1 MATAGRLRTLV
12 FSRRNLQRF
21 WIIYCA
27 IARKGRGTYNIC
39 MSNHCWLTSSQVA
52 LATSVVCAY
61 PRTPPFHPPEHFTE
75 LAFLPAFAPDP
86 TNAAYRAVRDA
97 LALLFGAPDV
107 PAWNP
112 LAGLVQPGDTV
123 VLKPN
128 FIKEQHETRPAEW
141 QQVITHGAIIRAAC
155 DYVLLALRGQGRVIV
170 CDAPQTDS
178 SFDEICRGSGTHAV
192 VCWYNTW
199 SPVPVELLD
208 LRREEWE
215 ARDDVIIRRT
225 ALAGDPR
232 GYVAVN
238 LGAHSRFH
246 GIHPRHGFYGA
257 DYNTTVTRLHH
268 HDDIHEYLLSGT
280 VLQADVVINLPKL
293 KTHKKTG
300 LTCALKN
307 FVGIN
312 GDKNW
317 LPHYMLGAP
326 EEGGDQFSTHTGKTH
341 TERVLMTRIKQA
353 LTHTPAWVNH
363 LFRPVKHLG
372 KRVFGSTQQVVRS
385 GNWHGNDTT
394 WRMTLDL
401 NTCFFY
407 GQSGQ
412 LDPHARRRY
421 LTIVDGIIAG
431 EGDGP
436 LAPDAKPCGVILAGC
451 NPVAVDLTCAW
462 LMGFDWRK
470 LRLLT
475 GACAS
480 HELPLC
486 AFQPDAIE
494 LLATNPLWCGQ
505 LAALQ
510 HIIPYRFAPHFGWRG
525 ALERDG

>member
-1 MATAGRLRTLV
+1 
-12 FSRRNLQRF
+12 
-21 WIIYCA
+21 
-27 IARKGRGTYNIC
+27 
-39 MSNHCWLTSSQVA
+39 MSEPDWLTSSQVA
-52 LATSVVCAY
+52 LATSATCAY
-61 PRTPPFHPPEHFTE
+61 PRTPPFHPPERFAE
-75 LAFLPAFAPDP
+75 LAFLPDFAPDP
-86 TNAAYRAVRDA
+86 ANAAYRAVRDA
-97 LALLFGAPDV
+97 LALLFGAPTG

-112 LAGLVQPGDTV
+112 LAALVQPGDMV

-128 FIKEQHETRPAEW
+128 FIKEHHETRPAEW

-155 DYVLLALRGQGRVIV
+155 DYVLLALRGRGRVII

-178 SFDEICRGSGTHAV
+178 SFDQICRVSGTRAV
-192 VCWYNTW
+192 VSWYNAW

-208 LRREEWE
+208 LRREEWQ

-225 ALAGDPR
+225 DLPGDPH

-257 DYNTTVTRLHH
+257 DYNTDVTRQHH
-268 HDDIHEYLLSGT
+268 HDDVHEYLLSGT
-280 VLQADVVINLPKL
+280 VMQADVVINLPKL

-326 EEGGDQFSTHTGKTH
+326 EDGGDQFTARTARTQS
-341 TERVLMTRIKQA
+341 ERVLMTRIKHA

-363 LFRPVKHLG
+363 LFRPVKNIG
-372 KRVFGSTQQVVRS
+372 KRIFGSTHAVVRS

-412 LDPHARRRY
+412 LDRAARRRY
-421 LTIVDGIIAG
+421 LTIVDAIIAG

-436 LAPDAKPCGVILAGC
+436 LAPDAKPCGVILAGL
-451 NPVAVDLTCAW
+451 NPVAVDMACAW
-462 LMGFDWRK
+462 LMGFDGCK
-470 LRLLT
+470 LRLLG
-475 GACAS
+475 GAVAAPD
-480 HELPLC
+480 LPLC
-486 AFQPDAIE
+486 AFSPAAIE
-494 LLATNPLWCGQ
+494 LVSTNKAWCGR

-510 HIIPYRFAPHFGWRG
+510 NIVPYRFVPHFGWRG
-525 ALERDG
+525 AIERGG